1 MTYQELAKNANVQGY
16 LDGSVKKIP
25 KNKEEEI
32 VALYEQ
38 SKCDDFES
46 FIKYIIRGMINGCSL
61 NQIITSTKFLLEKKV
76 PIDFTKAFSM
86 NLMKK
91 YQVTRCGLLM
101 PTEYE
106 KLAKKPTL
114 DNLCKILNI

>member
-1 MTYQELAKNANVQGY
+1 MTYQELTAKFNIQGY

-25 KNKEEEI
+25 KSKEADI

-38 SKCDDFES
+38 SKCDNFEV

-86 NLMKK
+86 NLIKK
-91 YQVTRCGLLM
+91 YQVSQCGLLM
-101 PTEYE
+101 PTEYD